1 MSNGVDG
8 TLTAIDGAL
17 EDWGTS
23 KDAMRWQPE
32 VERVICDGG
41 RALMPVRQPVNF
53 WAICPEPYVRINA
66 YAETFQRVAVSVNI
80 DIEPFMEGLKRASE
94 AIARA
99 FLPACTAA
107 VEPFTR
113 LAHEAHKIQY
123 PRQHVRCYRCN
134 PAGNPRALAVSGVA
148 YRRRQKARKRRR

>member
-94 AIARA
+94 AIAR
-99 FLPACTAA
+99 
-107 VEPFTR
+107 